1 MITLSTKKLMI
12 AGGCSF
18 TENYIHRANETK
30 PKLWY
35 DGKRH
40 DWQYIQPFPVWPEI
54 VADSQNLSLT
64 NTAHA
69 GSGNDAIFHKV
80 LEQVLQHKNK
90 ISLVVVMWSSGLR
103 RDVQTASKWRS
114 STAVETHQ
122 SKNIELFKTMFNIGS
137 LNYTVCI
144 NYFYRYSLT
153 LQEVCRLH
161 NIKLIQCQGVSL
173 IKPLQWMPEYAQ
185 LLHTKELDE
194 KLNKQY
200 LSIKIK
206 DAIKYFIDHPSFDQL
221 EKYNTFIDWPLFME
235 IGGQCFQDIIRENK
249 EEYMLH
255 RNDAHP
261 NAKAHK
267 FYADKILDKI
277 HE

>member
-1 MITLSTKKLMI
+1 MTILSTKKLMI

-35 DGKRH
+35 GNKRH

-54 VADSQNLSLT
+54 VADAQNLSLT
-64 NTAHA
+64 NTAHC

-90 ISLVVVMWSSGLR
+90 ISLVVVMWSNGLR
-103 RDVQTASKWRS
+103 RDVQTATKWRS

-122 SKNIELFKTMFNIGS
+122 SNSMELFETMFNIGS
-137 LNYTVCI
+137 LNYTVFI
-144 NYFYRYSLT
+144 NYFYRYSLA
-153 LQEVCRLH
+153 LQELCRLY
-161 NIKLIQCQGVSL
+161 NIKLIQGQGVSL
-173 IKPLQWMPEYAQ
+173 IKPLQGMHEYTE
-185 LLHTKELDE
+185 LLHMKKLDE

-200 LSIKIK
+200 LSLKIQ
-206 DAIKYFIDHPSFDQL
+206 DAIKYFIDHPSFNEL

-235 IGGQCFQDIIRENK
+235 IGGQCFQHIIRKNK

-261 NAKAHK
+261 NAKAHEL
-267 FYADKILDKI
+267 YAEKILNKI
-277 HE
+277 NE